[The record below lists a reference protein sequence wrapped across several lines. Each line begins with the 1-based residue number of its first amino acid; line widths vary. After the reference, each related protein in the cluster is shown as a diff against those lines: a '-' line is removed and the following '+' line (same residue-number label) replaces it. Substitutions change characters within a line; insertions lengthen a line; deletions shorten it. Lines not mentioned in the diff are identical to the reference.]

1 MQIKDCSEGYGL
13 DPEKFQGLLGRRYRS
28 ALVMV

>member
-1 MQIKDCSEGYGL
+1 MQIKDCSAGYGP